1 MPSHDFNTQN
11 YTVNELVQLF
21 FDDDINNIT
30 LEDINSKA
38 KELSDKAYEDNNNE
52 LVNFI
57 KESQDILIKNL
68 LTDNEKDTD
77 YVFNTSLMKGTMNPN
92 YQQIITRFTNI
103 DSQYKEIIEAN
114 NSNTTNFIFEFT
126 ETLSKVISI
135 NLYSLELPYA
145 WYTFDAVYGT
155 DVLMINNISYQI
167 TEGNYSPNDI
177 MIELNS
183 IFIDNNLDISASIIH
198 SSGKTKLENK
208 TSTSISF
215 IFYDETNIVFENAKK
230 NSNLGWMLGFRTSEI
245 VIPANSS
252 IISDAIVNTWG
263 TRYII
268 MAIDDFNNNQTN
280 KALIGLSRPFNKI
293 SLPTLTE
300 EVNLVSTGN
309 ASNSNVARQ
318 ITTLKNIPNAYLDSY
333 NSINEDLYAKHDSR
347 YDSPIISNI
356 FAKIPIK
363 KQYHWKDNQ
372 SYPIIEFSGVLQN
385 NERTY
390 FGPVDITRMKV
401 TLYDDKG
408 RVLNLNGLD
417 WSFSLVTKHVYQY
430 NTPLQVQK

>member
-1 MPSHDFNTQN
+1 MPSNDFNTQN

-30 LEDINSKA
+30 LEDINNKA
-38 KELSDKAYEDNNNE
+38 NELSDKAYQDNNTD

-57 KESQDILIKNL
+57 KETKDILIKNL
-68 LTDNEKDTD
+68 LTDNENNTN
-77 YVFNTSLMKGTMNPN
+77 YVFNTSLMRGTMNPN
-92 YQQIITRFTNI
+92 YEQTITRFTNI
-103 DSQYKEIIEAN
+103 DSQYKEIIETN
-114 NSNTTNFIFEFT
+114 NSNTANYIFEFT
-126 ETLSKVISI
+126 ETLSKVIKI
-135 NLYSLELPYA
+135 NLYSLELPYS
-145 WYTFDAVYGT
+145 WYTFDTAYGT
-155 DVLMINNISYQI
+155 DVLMINNTSYQI

-177 MIELNS
+177 MIELNR
-183 IFIDNNLDISASIIH
+183 IFHDNNLDVSASIIN

-215 IFYDETNIVFENAKK
+215 IFYDETNIIFENAKK
-230 NSNLGWMLGFRTSEI
+230 NSNIGWMIGFRTSQV
-245 VIPANSS
+245 VISANSS
-252 IISDAIVNTWG
+252 ITSDAIVNTWG

-268 MAIDDFNNNQTN
+268 MALDDFNNNQTN
-280 KALIGLSRPFNKI
+280 KALIGVSRPFNKI

-309 ASNSNVARQ
+309 ISNSNVAHQ

-333 NSINEDLYAKHDSR
+333 NSINEDLYAKRESR

-372 SYPIIEFSGVLQN
+372 SYPIIEFTGSLQN

-390 FGPVDITRMKV
+390 FGPVDLTRMKV

-408 RVLNLNGLD
+408 RILNLNGLD

-430 NTPLQVQK
+430 NTPLQVKK

>member
-11 YTVNELVQLF
+11 YTANELMNLF
-21 FDDDINNIT
+21 FDKHIPNIT

-103 DSQYKEIIEAN
+103 DSQYKEIIETN
-114 NSNTTNFIFEFT
+114 NSNTTNYIFEFT

-145 WYTFDAVYGT
+145 WYTFDAAYGT

-183 IFIDNNLDISASIIH
+183 IFIDNNLDISASIIQ

-208 TSTSISF
+208 TSTNINF
-215 IFYDETNIVFENAKK
+215 IFYDETNHVFENARK

-245 VIPANSS
+245 VISANSS

-268 MAIDDFNNNQTN
+268 MAVDDFNNNQTN
-280 KALIGLSRPFNKI
+280 KALIGVSRPFNKF
-293 SLPTLTE
+293 SLPTLPE
-300 EVNLVSTGN
+300 EVNLVSTGI

>member
-11 YTVNELVQLF
+11 YTANELMNLF
-21 FDDDINNIT
+21 FDKHIPNIT

-103 DSQYKEIIEAN
+103 DSQYKEIIETN
-114 NSNTTNFIFEFT
+114 NSNTTNYIFEFT

-145 WYTFDAVYGT
+145 WYTFDAAYGT

-183 IFIDNNLDISASIIH
+183 IFIDNNLDISASIIQ

-208 TSTSISF
+208 TSTNINF
-215 IFYDETNIVFENAKK
+215 IFYDETNHVFENARK

-245 VIPANSS
+245 VISANSS

-268 MAIDDFNNNQTN
+268 MAVDDFNNNQTN
-280 KALIGLSRPFNKI
+280 KALIGVSRPFNKF
-293 SLPTLTE
+293 SLPTLPE
-300 EVNLVSTGN
+300 EVNLVSTGI

-430 NTPLQVQK
+430 NTPL

>member
-167 TEGNYSPNDI
+167 TEGNYSPNDT
-177 MIELNS
+177 MIELNI

-280 KALIGLSRPFNKI
+280 KALIGVSRPFNKI
-293 SLPTLTE
+293 SLPTFTE

-318 ITTLKNIPNAYLDSY
+318 ITTLKKY
-333 NSINEDLYAKHDSR
+333 
-347 YDSPIISNI
+347 
-356 FAKIPIK
+356 
-363 KQYHWKDNQ
+363 
-372 SYPIIEFSGVLQN
+372 
-385 NERTY
+385 
-390 FGPVDITRMKV
+390 
-401 TLYDDKG
+401 
-408 RVLNLNGLD
+408 
-417 WSFSLVTKHVYQY
+417 TKC
-430 NTPLQVQK
+430 LFRFL

>member
-11 YTVNELVQLF
+11 YTANELMNLF
-21 FDDDINNIT
+21 FDKHIPNIT

-38 KELSDKAYEDNNNE
+38 KELSDKEYEDNNNE

-103 DSQYKEIIEAN
+103 DSQYKEIIETN
-114 NSNTTNFIFEFT
+114 NSNTTNYIFEFT

-145 WYTFDAVYGT
+145 WYTFDAAYGT

-183 IFIDNNLDISASIIH
+183 IFIDNNLDISASIIQ

-208 TSTSISF
+208 TSTNINF
-215 IFYDETNIVFENAKK
+215 IFYDETNHVFENARK

-245 VIPANSS
+245 VISANSS

-280 KALIGLSRPFNKI
+280 KALIGVSRPFNKI
-293 SLPTLTE
+293 SLPTFTE

-430 NTPLQVQK
+430 NTPL

>member
-1 MPSHDFNTQN
+1 MPSNDFNTQN

-30 LEDINSKA
+30 LEDINNKA
-38 KELSDKAYEDNNNE
+38 NELSDKAYQDNNTD

-57 KESQDILIKNL
+57 KETKDILIKNL
-68 LTDNEKDTD
+68 LTDNENNTN
-77 YVFNTSLMKGTMNPN
+77 YVFNTSLMRGTMNPN
-92 YQQIITRFTNI
+92 YEQTITRFTNI
-103 DSQYKEIIEAN
+103 DSQYKEIIETN
-114 NSNTTNFIFEFT
+114 NSNTANYIFEFT
-126 ETLSKVISI
+126 ETLSKVIKI
-135 NLYSLELPYA
+135 NLYSLELPYS
-145 WYTFDAVYGT
+145 WYTFDTAYGT
-155 DVLMINNISYQI
+155 DVLMINNTSYQI

-177 MIELNS
+177 MIELNR
-183 IFIDNNLDISASIIH
+183 IFHDNNLDVSASIIN

-215 IFYDETNIVFENAKK
+215 IFYDETNIIFENAKK
-230 NSNLGWMLGFRTSEI
+230 NSNIGWMIGFRTSQV
-245 VIPANSS
+245 VISANSS
-252 IISDAIVNTWG
+252 ITSEAIVNTWG

-268 MAIDDFNNNQTN
+268 MALDDFNKNQTN
-280 KALIGLSRPFNKI
+280 KALIGVSRPFNKI

-309 ASNSNVARQ
+309 VSNSNVARQ

-333 NSINEDLYAKHDSR
+333 NSINEDLYAKRESR

-372 SYPIIEFSGVLQN
+372 SYPIVEFSGPLQN

-390 FGPVDITRMKV
+390 FGPVDLTRMKV

-408 RVLNLNGLD
+408 RILNLNGLD

-430 NTPLQVQK
+430 NTPLQVKK